1 MKHLATI
8 DMRDLFFRDKVVGT
22 KFQEFRTVADLVSL
36 VLNTVFV
43 LAGLILLFYFLL
55 GGFAMISSA
64 GKGDSK
70 AVEQAKATVTSA
82 LIGFV
87 IVFTSYWIVKLLLS
101 VLGMPDLI

>member
-8 DMRDLFFRDKVVGT
+8 DIRSLFFGGKVAGT

-36 VLNTVFV
+36 FLAAVITISGVIVL
-43 LAGLILLFYFLL
+43 IYFLM
-55 GGFAMISSA
+55 GGFALISSA
-64 GKGDSK
+64 GKGDAK

-87 IVFTSYWIVKLLLS
+87 IVFASYWIVKLLS
-101 VLGMPDLI
+101 QILGMPTLI